1 MLRLALDTRM
11 THYHPEVL
19 PPRAQQMEPQMAQC
33 QAQTLRAVH
42 FLAQLDWATTFL

>member
-19 PPRAQQMEPQMAQC
+19 PPRAQQMEPQMGRYR
-33 QAQTLRAVH
+33 AQTLQAVH
-42 FLAQLDWATTFL
+42 FQAQLD